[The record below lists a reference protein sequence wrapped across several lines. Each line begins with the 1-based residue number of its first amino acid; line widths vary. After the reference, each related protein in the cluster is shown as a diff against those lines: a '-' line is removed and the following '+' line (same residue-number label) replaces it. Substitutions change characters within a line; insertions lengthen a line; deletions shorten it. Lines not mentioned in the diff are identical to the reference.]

1 MDTKKIGRQIQLI
14 RKARGNTQAELA
26 QMVDL
31 TPKYLSN
38 LECGDK
44 MPKLDTFISIANAL
58 ECDAN
63 SLLVDVLN
71 VSTIM
76 VSSSISE
83 KLSALPVE
91 EQRKILRLLEVM
103 IDDAAK

>member
-1 MDTKKIGRQIQLI
+1 MDAKKIGRQIQLI

>member
-38 LECGDK
+38 LERGDK

>member
-1 MDTKKIGRQIQLI
+1 MDAKKIGRQIQLI

-44 MPKLDTFISIANAL
+44 MPKLDIFISIANAL